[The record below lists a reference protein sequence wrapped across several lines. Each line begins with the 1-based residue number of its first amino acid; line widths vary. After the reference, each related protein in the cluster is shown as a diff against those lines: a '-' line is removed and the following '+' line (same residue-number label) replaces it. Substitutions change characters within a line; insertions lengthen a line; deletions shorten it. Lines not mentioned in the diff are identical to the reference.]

1 MVTRS
6 NVRLGLTAAILMMA
20 LSAFSA
26 CTDSP
31 MEPEL
36 SPQMAAH
43 SEECIIINGILHCAP
58 TRVDPKA
65 R

>member
-1 MVTRS
+1 MITRS

-36 SPQMAAH
+36 SPQMADN
-43 SEECIIINGILHCAP
+43 EECVIINGIIHCAP
-58 TRVDPKA
+58 TRVDK
-65 R
+65 